1 MKNRF
6 LRIPLINTIKGKIG
20 LMEKNIPFKIKRVF
34 FKYDFK
40 ESGGHTNLKTKMLVI
55 YLFGKI
61 QVSIKS
67 NKSKLKK
74 YIIDKPNKALYIKN
88 NEWRKSLGKNKKT
101 MILILASE
109 KYSLKDYK

>member
-6 LRIPLINTIKGKIG
+6 LKIPLINSKKGIIG
-20 LMEKNIPFKIKRVF
+20 HLEKKIPFKIKRIF

-40 ESGGHTNLKTKMLVI
+40 ESGGHANLKTKMLLI
-55 YLFGKI
+55 CLSGKI

-74 YIIDKPNKALYIKN
+74 YIMDKPNRALYIKN
-88 NEWRKSLGKNKKT
+88 KEWRKILAKNKKT
-101 MILILASE
+101 IILILASE